1 MVNISGYTAYEWAVF
16 WDEDEIDDY
25 RIDDYLDEDEI
36 AKVIKT
42 KATALGSSEYC
53 NKTCW

>member
-1 MVNISGYTAYEWAVF
+1 MVNISGYTAYDSAVLG
-16 WDEDEIDDY
+16 DEDEIDDY

-42 KATALGSSEYC
+42 KATALGSSDYC
-53 NKTCW
+53 NKKCW